1 MHNNFGENR
10 KASQRDRLSFHPPS
24 AHVLRALYPSLQTER
39 SCGLLWNAIL
49 SLWLSPQD
57 FRPPEAAKDM
67 GGGCGWDL
75 PLGEHHGRI
84 YAKACEVSVDF
95 REPPAHGALR

>member
-1 MHNNFGENR
+1 M
-10 KASQRDRLSFHPPS
+10 FHP
-24 AHVLRALYPSLQTER
+24 LQTER

-57 FRPPEAAKDM
+57 FQPPDTAE
-67 GGGCGWDL
+67 GLSGGCGWEL

-84 YAKACEVSVDF
+84 YAKACEVGVGVD
-95 REPPAHGALR
+95 EQKYAPGVQGALRSAVAHIAESPK